1 MRAMSQGERT
11 SQYDFIVCGSTGA
24 ESIDEVGAEWSL
36 RGFRA
41 GRAPGEPARSQW
53 PGAPGAATRTG
64 RVAWPVGVGESATQ
78 LATAR
83 GWLVQTMD
91 LPSTADRGGPR
102 GDLYDDAAAVRQ
114 RIEGIEGSVVVV
126 AHSYGAVPATQGAAD
141 LPNVRHIVYVCGF
154 VLDVGELLLGL
165 LGTEPD
171 WWVVDGDI
179 VTVDNPRAAFFHDVG
194 REDVERAIARMK
206 PFNRVAATQAL
217 TSAAC
222 IVFHRRTSSATTTPK
237 SAQVSGCLPR
247 EQPRSVAYRRATRPC
262 CLCLP
267 N

>member
-1 MRAMSQGERT
+1 M
-11 SQYDFIVCGSTGA
+11 
-24 ESIDEVGAEWSL
+24 
-36 RGFRA
+36 
-41 GRAPGEPARSQW
+41 
-53 PGAPGAATRTG
+53 
-64 RVAWPVGVGESATQ
+64 
-78 LATAR
+78 
-83 GWLVQTMD
+83 QTMD

-154 VLDVGELLLGL
+154 VLDVGESLLGL

-217 TSAAC
+217 TSAAWHSVSSTY
-222 IVFHRRTSSATTTPK
+222 IVCDHDAKIGAGQWMFAKRAAEIRRLPSSHSPMLSMPSELTSLIGEAANRSA
-237 SAQVSGCLPR
+237 
-247 EQPRSVAYRRATRPC
+247 
-262 CLCLP
+262 
-267 N
+267 

>member
-1 MRAMSQGERT
+1 
-11 SQYDFIVCGSTGA
+11 
-24 ESIDEVGAEWSL
+24 
-36 RGFRA
+36 
-41 GRAPGEPARSQW
+41 
-53 PGAPGAATRTG
+53 
-64 RVAWPVGVGESATQ
+64 
-78 LATAR
+78 
-83 GWLVQTMD
+83 MD
-91 LPSTADRGGPR
+91 LPSTADRGGLR

-154 VLDVGELLLGL
+154 VLDVGESLLGL

-217 TSAAC
+217 TSAAWHSVSSTY
-222 IVFHRRTSSATTTPK
+222 IVCDHDAKIGAGQWMF
-237 SAQVSGCLPR
+237 
-247 EQPRSVAYRRATRPC
+247 ATRAAEIRR
-262 CLCLP
+262 LP
-267 N
+267 SSHSPMLSMPSELTSLIGEAANRSA

>member
-1 MRAMSQGERT
+1 MRLEQNA
-11 SQYDFIVCGSTGA
+11 
-24 ESIDEVGAEWSL
+24 L

-41 GRAPGEPARSQW
+41 GRAPGESARASGPARPVLLLV
-53 PGAPGAATRTG
+53 PGAWHGPW
-64 RVAWPVGVGESATQ
+64 VWEKVQPE
-78 LATAR
+78 LTAR

-154 VLDVGELLLGL
+154 VLDVGESLLGL

-179 VTVDNPRAAFFHDVG
+179 VAVDNPRAAFFHDVG

-217 TSAAC
+217 TSAAWHSVSSTY
-222 IVFHRRTSSATTTPK
+222 IVCDHDAKIDAGQWMFAKRAAEIRRPPSSHSPMLSMPSELTSLIGEAADRSA
-237 SAQVSGCLPR
+237 
-247 EQPRSVAYRRATRPC
+247 
-262 CLCLP
+262 
-267 N
+267 

>member
-1 MRAMSQGERT
+1 MSQGELD

-24 ESIDEVGAEWSL
+24 ESID
-36 RGFRA
+36 
-41 GRAPGEPARSQW
+41 
-53 PGAPGAATRTG
+53 
-64 RVAWPVGVGESATQ
+64 AWHGPWVWEKVQPE
-78 LATAR
+78 LTAR

-91 LPSTADRGGPR
+91 LPSIADRGGPR

-141 LPNVRHIVYVCGF
+141 LSNVRHIVYVCGF
-154 VLDVGELLLGL
+154 VLDVGESLLGL

-194 REDVERAIARMK
+194 REDVERAITRMK

-217 TSAAC
+217 TSAAW
-222 IVFHRRTSSATTTPK
+222 
-237 SAQVSGCLPR
+237 
-247 EQPRSVAYRRATRPC
+247 RSVSSTYIVCDHDAKIGAGQWMFARRAAEIRR
-262 CLCLP
+262 LP
-267 N
+267 SSHSPMLSMPSELTSLIVEAANRSA